1 MKFHFYLLLAIANF
15 SSPLLSFGQ
24 RDTVKNLDKVEID
37 TKYRPV
43 LSDAR
48 RVESAPEMKDPEM
61 SVPSLNYTFPDL
73 RYKVNP
79 AFTSI
84 IAQDFRNPALPLI
97 PNNFI
102 KAGFGNYTTPLFH
115 LELHNGKNKNY
126 SYGLTARHLSSI
138 AKPEPKS
145 FIEDDI
151 LIHGSK
157 NMNGNQVSAKMG
169 YSRYGFHYYGYNYDL
184 DTFTKDSVRQ
194 AFNTMFANIH
204 YDNSKTAKK
213 LKTGFD
219 IDFYRFS
226 SRNQNEIGYK
236 ASNKTGGKV
245 GKGEFYLHTAFEGFM
260 SGPDTF
266 KYSRNFIDLNPVYK
280 MHYKSVDLTMG
291 VFSSIFLD
299 SGIAPIKYYIN
310 PEFKLDYY
318 VVPEKTK
325 AYVGLRGEL
334 TKGSTKTLY
343 GENNYLAGY
352 QNIKNTYSPYVV
364 FGGLKGKLNAS
375 FDYFI
380 ELSQQAITNLPL
392 YLTDTFGLRNFIID
406 YEDGGLFKFKT
417 SLNYNRFEKIKINT
431 SFTYFS
437 YTNLSVSHA
446 FQRPDFEWNT
456 FAFVK
461 IGSKLSL
468 QSSAYVI
475 GNRYARVYLEEES
488 EKLPIIADINIS
500 SNYQLNKKL
509 SFFITLNNLTNQT
522 YQRWFNY
529 PTYGLNGIAGASYKF

>member
-1 MKFHFYLLLAIANF
+1 MKLHFYILLAIANF
-15 SSPLLSFGQ
+15 SNPILGVGQ
-24 RDTVKNLDKVEID
+24 RDTVKDLDKVDID

-48 RVESAPEMKDPEM
+48 RIESAPEMKDPEI
-61 SVPSLNYTFPDL
+61 SVLNLNYTFPDL

-84 IAQDFRNPALPLI
+84 PSQDYRSSAKPLL

-138 AKPEPKS
+138 AKPAPKS
-145 FIEDDI
+145 FIDDNL

-157 NMNGNQVSAKMG
+157 NMNGNLLSAQMS
-169 YSRYGFHYYGYNYDL
+169 YARYGFHYYGYNHEL
-184 DTFTKDSVRQ
+184 DTFTKDSARQ
-194 AFNTMFANIH
+194 AFHTMNANIH
-204 YDNSKTAKK
+204 YDNSKTSRK

-226 SRNQNEIGYK
+226 SRIQNEIGYK
-236 ASNKTGGKV
+236 ASNKTGGKI
-245 GKGEFYLHTAFEGFM
+245 GPGEFYLHTAFEGFV
-260 SGPDTF
+260 SGPDTLT
-266 KYSRNFIDLNPVYK
+266 YSRNFIDFNPVYK

-291 VFSSIFLD
+291 MFGSIFLD
-299 SGIAPIKYYIN
+299 SGTAPAKYYVN

-318 VVPEKTK
+318 VVPDKMR

-334 TKGSTKTLY
+334 IKGSNKTLY
-343 GENNYLAGY
+343 TENNFLARN
-352 QNIKNTYSPYVV
+352 QNLKNTYSPYVI

-375 FDYFI
+375 FDYFL
-380 ELSQQAITNLPL
+380 ELSQQATTNLPL
-392 YLTDTFGLRNFIID
+392 YLTDTFKLRNFIID
-406 YEDGGLFKFKT
+406 YEDAGLFKFKAG
-417 SLNYNRFEKIKINT
+417 LNYNRFEKIKIAST
-431 SFTYFS
+431 FTYFA

-456 FAFVK
+456 FVYAK
-461 IGSKLSL
+461 LGTKLSI
-468 QSSAYVI
+468 QSSIYVI
-475 GNRYARVYLEEES
+475 GNRYARVYMEEES
-488 EKLPIIADINIS
+488 EKLPIIADLNLS

-509 SFFITLNNLTNQT
+509 SFFIALNNLANQT

-529 PTYGLNGIAGASYKF
+529 PTYGLNGVAGASFKF